1 MKVKVLSSVG
11 AGSHKEVIGTK
22 RYLNKRSKR
31 QITANFGVPY
41 QDQHFFNIQ
50 FFTIFFQSES
60 MLTLHVIN

>member
-11 AGSHKEVIGTK
+11 AGSPKEVIGTK

-31 QITANFGVPY
+31 QIIANWGVHY
-41 QDQHFFNIQ
+41 QGQHFFNFP

-60 MLTLHVIN
+60 MVTMHVN